1 MVLRLVSIALLCS
14 LIITGIAA
22 GNESIVCTAAAN
34 YTPVGLLQTETP
46 TAESAATTC
55 APLAPDVLTAAQLAC
70 ANVTAGQ
77 ACLGTGSVQ
86 AAPDDGLIKAGD
98 TVDIAKLD
106 SLTGSDGSLALIKM
120 QADLPEAD
128 QPIQMVLYGDAT
140 LTNAVTPQQ
149 QQPTTTI
156 TVTNGPANIL
166 NLRDIPDQTG
176 NVVTTM
182 KWGQSLPADGISGDG
197 MWYRVQ
203 TDKGAAWVLAS
214 LVKVKAGDDAS
225 TLAVLSSTA
234 SQPMQSVTLQNAA
247 CGAGLLVQ
255 AANKDS
261 AHLEINGARLT
272 FSTATLLVQSG
283 ADQALNVQVIS
294 GSTDVAAGG
303 KSVTAKA
310 GSAAQIA
317 ADAAPTL
324 QNSYAFNS
332 LVSAPLDLL
341 PNGSVSCQAGVTD
354 GTAALYSTPGGH
366 SVGTLDASS
375 HATITG
381 QTTVNGTTYYWTGT
395 RWIAQNDVTT
405 VGLCQQLPQVSPQMA
420 SQPSQTT
427 SFANNYV
434 PPNRSLWMAT
444 SGADQ
449 ESGTCIA
456 PPIAQCS
463 VEAVVSPQSNGSITW
478 NITNVPAVFTLR
490 PSGNNTFSGD
500 DGGQLS
506 GASVNVTV
514 VFNSPTSW
522 VATEKTV
529 YDNDPGCT
537 HTIIF
542 TAVPNP

>member
-1 MVLRLVSIALLCS
+1 MVLRIVSIALLCS

-22 GNESIVCTAAAN
+22 GNEGIVCTASSSF
-34 YTPVGLLQTETP
+34 TPVSLLQTETP
-46 TAESAATTC
+46 TAESAATC
-55 APLAPDVLTAAQLAC
+55 APIAPDVLTAAQLAC
-70 ANVTAGQ
+70 ASVSAGQ
-77 ACLGTGSVQ
+77 ACLGAGSVQ
-86 AAPDDGLIKAGD
+86 AAHDNGLTKAGD
-98 TVDIAKLD
+98 TVDIARLD
-106 SLTGSDGSLALIKM
+106 SLTGSEGALALIKM
-120 QADLPEAD
+120 QADLPQAD
-128 QPIQMVLYGDAT
+128 QPIQMVLFGDAT
-140 LTNAVTPQQ
+140 LTNAVTS

-156 TVTNGPANIL
+156 TVINGPANIL
-166 NLRDIPDQTG
+166 NLRDTPSQDG

-182 KWGQSLPADGISGDG
+182 KWGQSLPADGISADG
-197 MWYRVQ
+197 LWYRVQ

-225 TLAVLSSTA
+225 QLAVLGSTA
-234 SQPMQSVTLQNAA
+234 SQPMQSVTLQNAS

-283 ADQALNVQVIS
+283 DGQALNVQVIN
-294 GSTDVAAGG
+294 GSADVAAGG

-310 GSAAQIA
+310 GTAAQVA

-324 QNSYAFNS
+324 QNSYAFAS
-332 LVSAPLDLL
+332 LVDAPLNLL

-354 GTAALYSTPGGH
+354 GTAALYSTPGGQ

-375 HATITG
+375 HATISG
-381 QTTVNGTTYYWTGT
+381 QTTVNGVTYYWTGS
-395 RWIAQNDVTT
+395 RWIAQSDVTT
-405 VGLCQQLPQVSPQMA
+405 VGLCQQLPQVSPQIA

-434 PPNRSLWMAT
+434 PEGRSLWMAT

-478 NITNVPAVFTLR
+478 NITNVPAVFTLH

-506 GASVNVTV
+506 SASVNVTV